1 MNVNGG
7 RMNSLPRRKAG
18 ASLGALAFVAM
29 AAAACGSGAETGIA
43 PGAADLSSSEIP
55 KSTAPT
61 HTTVPV
67 TTAAEG
73 GAAGADF
80 EPEPETGPEQAITGG
95 GSVPVAP
102 PLPDDDIGAGKQFA
116 AAAASV
122 EFDAEAFA
130 RITPG
135 GPRDVDPRRFRQ
147 TSNHAGGTEGGMSNG
162 QPIITNV
169 AIKPIATMTKPLPS
183 VDINTGEVVEAAYN
197 RSDICQ
203 VARVCPIGEAMMALV
218 LAEAMLEKFGGDSLG
233 EMKRNYAGYI
243 ESHQEFGK
251 GPNRGS

>member
-7 RMNSLPRRKAG
+7 RRNLLPRRKAG

-61 HTTVPV
+61 HTTVPA

-80 EPEPETGPEQAITGG
+80 EPEPETGPEQAIAGG
-95 GSVPVAP
+95 RSVPVAP

-147 TSNHAGGTEGGMSNG
+147 LIDRDVIVPIYDPRVVSAAESGFNPDELVMGVALNGESRAYPVSMMRFREIANDEVGGI
-162 QPIITNV
+162 PI
-169 AIKPIATMTKPLPS
+169 
-183 VDINTGEVVEAAYN
+183 
-197 RSDICQ
+197 
-203 VARVCPIGEAMMALV
+203 LV
-218 LAEAMLEKFGGDSLG
+218 TW
-233 EMKRNYAGYI
+233 
-243 ESHQEFGK
+243 
-251 GPNRGS
+251 

>member
-1 MNVNGG
+1 MNVNAG

-18 ASLGALAFVAM
+18 ASLGALAFVVM
-29 AAAACGSGAETGIA
+29 AAAACGGGGDAGIA
-43 PGAADLSSSEIP
+43 PGAADSSSPEIP
-55 KSTAPT
+55 NITAPT
-61 HTTVPV
+61 HTTAPV
-67 TTAAEG
+67 TTPAEG
-73 GAAGADF
+73 GAAGAEF

-147 TSNHAGGTEGGMSNG
+147 LIDRDVIVPIYDPRVVSAAESGFNPDELVMGVALNGESRAYPVSMMRFREIANDEVGGI
-162 QPIITNV
+162 PI
-169 AIKPIATMTKPLPS
+169 
-183 VDINTGEVVEAAYN
+183 
-197 RSDICQ
+197 
-203 VARVCPIGEAMMALV
+203 LV
-218 LAEAMLEKFGGDSLG
+218 TW
-233 EMKRNYAGYI
+233 
-243 ESHQEFGK
+243 
-251 GPNRGS
+251 